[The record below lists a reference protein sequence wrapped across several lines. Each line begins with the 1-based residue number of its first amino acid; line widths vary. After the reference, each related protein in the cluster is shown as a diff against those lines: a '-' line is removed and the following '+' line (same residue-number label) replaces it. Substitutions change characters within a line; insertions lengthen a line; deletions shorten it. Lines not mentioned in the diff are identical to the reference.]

1 MPKNKETENKMQQ
14 LQVLEQNIQNVS
26 MQKQQFQSQL
36 IELDSSLS
44 EVEMAKGK
52 TYKVIGAIMIESNK
66 ENIKKDLKDR
76 REVVNLRIKTI
87 EKQEDNLK
95 EKAQSLQKEVLE
107 GLK

>member
-1 MPKNKETENKMQQ
+1 
-14 LQVLEQNIQNVS
+14 
-26 MQKQQFQSQL
+26 
-36 IELDSSLS
+36 
-44 EVEMAKGK
+44 MAKGK